1 MIAGW
6 CSHAHCNSPAHV
18 EVNGKLY
25 CYTHAEKATESGPVV
40 KRPRRDDARKTPSNR

>member
-6 CSHAHCNSPAHV
+6 CSSPDCNSPAHV

-25 CYTHAEKATESGPVV
+25 CYTHAEKATETRPITN
-40 KRPRRDDARKTPSNR
+40 RPRRDDARKTPGNR